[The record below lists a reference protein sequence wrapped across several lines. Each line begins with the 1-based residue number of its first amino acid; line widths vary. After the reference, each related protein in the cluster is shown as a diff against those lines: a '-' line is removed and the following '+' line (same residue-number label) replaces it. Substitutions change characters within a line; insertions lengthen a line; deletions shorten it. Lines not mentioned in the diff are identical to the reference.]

1 MWLKIHLVENAFPG
15 ILNGAIE
22 FLYQQFLCFAF
33 VQCIYII
40 RSFCVLLRNYLGIY
54 KTRNLHH
61 LFS

>member
-1 MWLKIHLVENAFPG
+1 MHVVENRHAFPG

-40 RSFCVLLRNYLGIY
+40 RSFCVLLT
-54 KTRNLHH
+54 KNL
-61 LFS
+61 